1 MNRGMFVKIAAR
13 HEGSHP
19 AVPVV
24 DILTADGETVQFEVS
39 DRSIADG
46 RVGIGWPVG
55 RRDDGALLVE
65 FGTQYGCL
73 TGGRHFGA
81 HRVYVPASHV
91 TAAAPTEAG
100 GTGDGEPCEPVPTPT
115 ASREVTAP

>member
-1 MNRGMFVKIAAR
+1 MFVKITRR
-13 HEGSHP
+13 HAGSHP
-19 AVPVV
+19 AMPVV
-24 DILTADGETVQFEVS
+24 DIITADGETVQFEVS

-81 HRVYVPASHV
+81 HRVYVPTSDV
-91 TAAAPTEAG
+91 AAAPTEAG
-100 GTGDGEPCEPVPTPT
+100 GTREGDGHEP
-115 ASREVTAP
+115 